1 MIELIDFG
9 DLYNKTSIERGGML
23 YNSSPR
29 KIQWVAINQN
39 DLEGTKSVHFSV
51 YFSVGNFGDLNSIM
65 SH

>member
-39 DLEGTKSVHFSV
+39 DLEGTKSFISV
-51 YFSVGNFGDLNSIM
+51 FTLAWEILEI
-65 SH
+65 